1 VRRSDEVEAPPMGF
15 LRNHQE
21 SFAQR
26 YCFVFSKGDPMKIV
40 GERIN
45 TSRKPVNEAV
55 EKRDGAYII
64 SEAKKQA
71 EAGAHFIEVNAG
83 SRIGGEMEDMAW
95 LLEMVEGAVETPL
108 SLDSP
113 DPKVLLAISKK
124 VKKKPMINSTTAERP
139 RFEQMKP
146 VFQER
151 EIDIVALCM
160 DERGIPSSVD
170 QALENADFLVK
181 NLTQMGIPPA
191 NIHLDPMIQPISVNK
206 DNGLLALET
215 IRRVHAE
222 FPGVQTICGLSNVSF
237 GLPNRFLINRTF
249 MVLCLG
255 AGLDGAILDPLD
267 KKMMT
272 NILVAESLTGRD
284 AYCMKYLKANRAGS
298 LVV

>member
-1 VRRSDEVEAPPMGF
+1 MR
-15 LRNHQE
+15 
-21 SFAQR
+21 
-26 YCFVFSKGDPMKIV
+26 IV

-45 TSRKPVNEAV
+45 TSRKLVNEAV
-55 EKRDGAYII
+55 EKRDAAYVADD
-64 SEAKKQA
+64 AKKQA
-71 EAGAHFIEVNAG
+71 QAGAHFIDVNAG
-83 SRIGGEMEDMAW
+83 SRIGSEINDIAW
-95 LLEMVEGAVETPL
+95 LVEIVEGAVETPI

-113 DPKVLLAISKK
+113 DPKVLLAMSKK

-151 EIDIVALCM
+151 AIDIVALCM
-160 DERGIPSSVD
+160 DERGIPNSVD
-170 QALENADFLVK
+170 QALENASFLVK
-181 NLTQMGIPPA
+181 NLTQMGIPLS

-206 DNGLLALET
+206 ANGLLVLET
-215 IRRVHAE
+215 IRRMHLE

-255 AGLDGAILDPLD
+255 AGLDGAIIDPLD

-272 NILVAESLTGRD
+272 NIVVAETLAGKD
-284 AYCMKYLKANRAGS
+284 DYCMKYLKANRAGS
-298 LVV
+298 LVI